1 MSGDRRVHVRSW
13 AGERGVGGVDGKP
26 LVTTGS
32 ELTLVETLTSDLVVV
47 ELRFFLVVFV
57 TEGLLVVLL
66 FNLLGLGCS
75 KICNK

>member
-1 MSGDRRVHVRSW
+1 MRSW
-13 AGERGVGGVDGKP
+13 AGERGVEGVDGRP
-26 LVTTGS
+26 LVVTTS
-32 ELTLVETLTSDLVVV
+32 ELTLAEILTSDFEDV

-57 TEGLLVVLL
+57 TEGLLVTLL